1 MESSE
6 YNGAGKQFEEADTPN
21 PTGEASESTGPGGA
35 DTMANDAV
43 VPSRKEIFDNLR
55 YDYKVARNAKAEID
69 DLIAKWNDLY
79 EGKPF
84 GNEMKNRSKIVVKD
98 VAKQIEWQKPNI
110 TEPFTGATN
119 PVKCAPVN
127 AGSAQAS
134 KIGQKWLNYTF
145 TTEFP
150 RYKFVNDVADV
161 FSREGTVWIRTGW
174 EFAEEVEE
182 RTVEGLSMDELVN
195 MNIEPDDVVD
205 NGDGTYDAVFRRRT
219 LKYNRPTAEICRNE
233 HVFPDPAADTE
244 EEMNFIC
251 YRFEDTLSSIKTSP
265 FYDEAEVDKLRGK
278 AYAKY
283 NDTALGSL
291 READL
296 EAHGRDTHYQSKD
309 PAMQRI
315 TLIEYWGY
323 YDIDGDGIAEPVVA
337 TWADDFDILLRLEEN
352 PLPTKRIPFHNAVYA
367 SKPFSLWGNALAY
380 FLEDNQK
387 VRSSIMRGII
397 DNMSAANN
405 GQKFFQ
411 KGALDYVNYKR
422 MRNGERYIQT
432 NMNPKEMLHEGGYNQ
447 LPPSVFT
454 TMQMVTQETQELSG
468 IQSNGPALDPNSMNR
483 ADTGATGMVMTMAQQ
498 RMADAVRNLAA
509 LLTNMFEDW
518 LAYAK
523 EFLEEDQIRSL
534 FGEIPKEAMN
544 GQYHVRLSVSTELNK
559 QVQIQQLNLLLQQSQ
574 AMGQSA
580 PPEVM
585 NAIVAEMF
593 DLFDKP
599 DLADAL
605 RGYKPQPD
613 PMQVQ
618 MSQLEMQKLQAEINK
633 LNAEAQTDILYKQ
646 AQSKE
651 KIAKATMHEMET
663 VLAPQQLVTD
673 AYLKNKEAKTK
684 QFDAIQKAKQ
694 GEKQESRPNQNKA
707 V

>member
-1 MESSE
+1 MEASE
-6 YNGAGKQFEEADTPN
+6 YNGAGAQSEEFDTPN
-21 PTGEASESTGPGGA
+21 PTGESSEKQGPGGA
-35 DTMANDAV
+35 DTIPEEPG

-55 YDYKVARNAKAEID
+55 YDYKVAKNAKAEID

-84 GNEMKNRSKIVVKD
+84 GNEMKGRSQIVVKD

-110 TEPFTGATN
+110 TEPFTAATN

-127 AGSAQAS
+127 AGSGQAA
-134 KIGQKWLNYTF
+134 KIGQSWLNYTF

-174 EFAEEVEE
+174 EFDEEVQEKVIEGVTMEE
-182 RTVEGLSMDELVN
+182 M
-195 MNIEPDDVVD
+195 MNLPSEPAEVVD
-205 NGDGTYDAVFRRRT
+205 NGDGTFNAVFRRRI
-219 LKYNRPTAEICRNE
+219 LKYNRPTAEVCRNE
-233 HVFPDPAADTE
+233 HVFPDPAADTLDK
-244 EEMNFIC
+244 MNFVC
-251 YRFEDTLSSIKTSP
+251 YRFEETLSNIKTAGL
-265 FYDEAEVDKLRGK
+265 YDEEEVERLKGK

-283 NDTALGSL
+283 NDTSLGSL
-291 READL
+291 RNADL
-296 EAHGRDTHYQSKD
+296 ESHGRDGYYQSKD

-323 YDIDGDGIAEPVVA
+323 YDIDGDGVAEPIVA

-397 DNMSAANN
+397 DNMSMANN

-432 NMNPKEMLHEGGYNQ
+432 NMNPKEVLHEGGFNQ

-468 IQSNGPALDPNSMNR
+468 VQSNGPALDPGSVSR

-498 RMADAVRNLAA
+498 RMADAVRNLGA
-509 LLTNMFEDW
+509 LFTRIFEDW
-518 LAYAK
+518 LAYGM
-523 EFLEEDQIRSL
+523 EFLEEEQIRAL
-534 FGEIPKEAMN
+534 FGDIPKEAML
-544 GQYHVRLSVSTELNK
+544 GEYHVKLSVSTELNK

-599 DLADAL
+599 HLAEAL
-605 RGYKPQPD
+605 RSYQPQPD
-613 PMQVQ
+613 PMQQQ
-618 MSQLEMQKLQAEINK
+618 MMQLEMQKLQAEINK
-633 LNAEAQTDILYKQ
+633 LNAEAQTDLLYKQ

-663 VLAPQQLVTD
+663 VLAPQKVVAET
-673 AYLKNKEAKTK
+673 YLKNKEAKTK
-684 QFDAIQKAKQ
+684 QFDALQKARQ
-694 GEKQESRPNQNKA
+694 ADKQESRPENKA